1 MALNPARELGVSFAA
16 PNPPRKVEGPAL
28 GMARHV
34 LAAELEVL
42 VLVVGGSVRL
52 LEHDLEAHL
61 LVHVPLAH
69 AALGRLE
76 LLPVRRD
83 EVRLANAR
91 GRDEHSCDA

>member
-61 LVHVPLAH
+61 LVHVPLA
-69 AALGRLE
+69 AAVRLE
-76 LLPVRRD
+76 VFPVRRD

>member
-61 LVHVPLAH
+61 LVHVPLV
-69 AALGRLE
+69 AAVRLE
-76 LLPVRRD
+76 VLPVRRD